1 MIARPAG
8 RIDSPMM
15 LKIMKP
21 ATCNWPTMNWPSRS
35 PRRGSSGARSAVS
48 IGPIS
53 ASVPTRR
60 SSTKTGPGASASAS
74 FMIGQLPAQLTTTIA
89 R

>member
-15 LKIMKP
+15 LKIMNP
-21 ATCNWPTMNWPSRS
+21 ATCSRPTISWASRS
-35 PRRGSSGARSAVS
+35 PRRGASGARIATS

-60 SSTKTGPGASASAS
+60 NSTKTGPGASASAS
-74 FMIGQLPAQLTTTIA
+74 FMIGQLPAQLTTTTA